1 MVTVLIASSQLGNI
15 GPKIIDPLIQRRKA
29 VGNLLIAQVFV
40 IALADPAPR
49 PAYLRPVVTAD

>member
-49 PAYLRPVVTAD
+49 PVPTRRS